1 MGEVIT
7 LAAAVVS
14 SIAAAVG
21 TMVSVAEYRRSRE
34 RERGATTTPPPSPQP
49 AATVS
54 APARPRS
61 RPPSAPQPPEPA
73 PASTRSAGTEP
84 ARRERTIRRAVVV
97 VTIACLLAAI
107 CQFAYWSQYDK
118 YSYEAE
124 SDPLVGVTGFG
135 SLLLGV
141 VGVVYAL
148 RVAVRGVRG
157 RRRREV
163 RIAALVFVGSLVP
176 WSVALLQ
183 TLIEANLR
191 GS

>member
-1 MGEVIT
+1 MGEAVT

-34 RERGATTTPPPSPQP
+34 RERGPTTTPPPSPQP
-49 AATVS
+49 ATTVT

-61 RPPSAPQPPEPA
+61 RTPSAPQPPEPA
-73 PASTRSAGTEP
+73 PASTRSAGAEP

-118 YSYEAE
+118 YSYEAG
-124 SDPLVGVTGFG
+124 SDALVGVTGFG
-135 SLLLGV
+135 SLV
-141 VGVVYAL
+141 ASAVGVIYAV
-148 RVAVRGVRG
+148 RVAVGGVRG
-157 RRRREV
+157 RRWREV
-163 RIAALVFVGSLVP
+163 RIAGLVLLGALVP
-176 WSVALLQ
+176 WTVAVLQ
-183 TLIEANLR
+183 AVIDTHLR

>member
-1 MGEVIT
+1 MGEAVT

-34 RERGATTTPPPSPQP
+34 RERGVTTTPPPSPQP
-49 AATVS
+49 ATTVS

-61 RPPSAPQPPEPA
+61 GPPSTPQRPAPA
-73 PASTRSAGTEP
+73 PASTRDAGTES

-118 YSYEAE
+118 YSYEAG
-124 SDPLVGVTGFG
+124 SDALVVVTGFG

-163 RIAALVFVGSLVP
+163 RIAALVFLGALVP
-176 WSVALLQ
+176 WTVAVLQ
-183 TLIEANLR
+183 TVIDAHLR